1 MTSATITARVDEDTL
16 ALVDRVAHA
25 QGRSR
30 AWFAANAIRRAAE
43 QESAWMAMIE
53 EADAAIKRG
62 EFVEHE
68 EAIALLDEM
77 IAKQEARCA

>member
-1 MTSATITARVDEDTL
+1 
-16 ALVDRVAHA
+16 
-25 QGRSR
+25 
-30 AWFAANAIRRAAE
+30 
-43 QESAWMAMIE
+43 MAMIE